1 MPGGPTAFPT
11 RDAVRCGGHARPPRR
26 VPLRNAYDP
35 RRGSSPG
42 HAQRGRARHTR
53 PRIAIPPSGRQR
65 HEEKITVYVSEDELL
80 ALEQTRLVLRADYGL
95 TVDRGRIVR
104 EAIAVLLA
112 DFEEYGESSM
122 LVQRLSDP

>member
-1 MPGGPTAFPT
+1 M
-11 RDAVRCGGHARPPRR
+11 VPRR
-26 VPLRNAYDP
+26 S
-35 RRGSSPG
+35 RRVTRSGAEDTLVRPAASRSETPTTPAEAAAPG
-42 HAQRGRARHTR
+42 TPQRGRARHTQ

>member
-42 HAQRGRARHTR
+42 HAPARAGPAHTTAHR
-53 PRIAIPPSGRQR
+53 DTAERTATPRK
-65 HEEKITVYVSEDELL
+65 KITVYVSEDELL